1 MLPET
6 FSKWIVVNLQLCDLK
21 IKDQD
26 SVLVGFFIISRSSPR
41 YLPQQLFQGAGG
53 CPWHSI

>member
-26 SVLVGFFIISRSSPR
+26 SVLVGIFIISRSSSW
-41 YLPQQLFQGAGG
+41 YLLHQLFQGAGG

>member
-26 SVLVGFFIISRSSPR
+26 SVLVGIFIISSSYSW
-41 YLPQQLFQGAGG
+41 YLLQQLFQGAGG

>member
-53 CPWHSI
+53 CP